1 MPFPIIV
8 QSKSRVMKE
17 HVRAIQR
24 QGISQKD
31 KKAELFEWFHSTAMG
46 MLVYIYLDLFQNLST
61 LLYVC
66 NIHLFTFQQKVEQS
80 KNTFVI

>member
-31 KKAELFEWFHSTAMG
+31 KNSELLEWFHSTAMG
-46 MLVYIYLDLFQNLST
+46 MLVYIYLDLFQST
-61 LLYVC
+61 LYVRTIC
-66 NIHLFTFQQKVEQS
+66 LLFSKKSGSSRIHL
-80 KNTFVI
+80 